1 MSEITQ
7 AQFERV
13 IERLA
18 DNNKALHDL
27 VDFHA
32 EEIKRLREALLNFA
46 CLCDEGQCQDYG
58 EDEGRIPCYR
68 RQARAALGEGK
79 E

>member
-32 EEIKRLREALLNFA
+32 KENDRLREALREIGEKLTPEKYEYEN
-46 CLCDEGQCQDYG
+46 CLETYCG
-58 EDEGRIPCYR
+58 EL
-68 RQARAALGEGK
+68 ARAALGEGK